1 MYILYMCIY
10 IFMFLYIINMIT
22 VYYSVKMDN
31 EQNICE
37 YPEIKEYRIY
47 LMVTVYCE

>member
-1 MYILYMCIY
+1 MCMY
-10 IFMFLYIINMIT
+10 IFMFLYTINMIT

-37 YPEIKEYRIY
+37 YPEIY
-47 LMVTVYCE
+47 LMVTVYRE